1 MEKVT
6 TIRIKVESGKLRSL
20 YRFTMNMLSD
30 VVYDMERDR
39 YVLGGGTGARS
50 IDREFYNTLCEV
62 TEALSAKL
70 AAHQPAIT
78 I

>member
-1 MEKVT
+1 MKNPK
-6 TIRIKVESGKLRSL
+6 TISIKVESSKLHSL

-39 YVLGGGTGARS
+39 YVLNGGTRS

-62 TEALSAKL
+62 AESLSAKL
-70 AAHQPAIT
+70 ADHNPFLT

>member
-30 VVYDMERDR
+30 VIYDMEHDR
-39 YVLGGGTGARS
+39 YVLNGGTGTKS

-62 TEALSAKL
+62 TEAMSAKL
-70 AAHQPAIT
+70 AAHHPAIT